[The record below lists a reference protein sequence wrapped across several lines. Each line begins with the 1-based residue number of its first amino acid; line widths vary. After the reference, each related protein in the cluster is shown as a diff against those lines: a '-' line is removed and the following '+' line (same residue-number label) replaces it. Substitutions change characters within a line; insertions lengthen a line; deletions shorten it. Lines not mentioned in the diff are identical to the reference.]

1 MKEFIMW
8 CTYHEDI
15 QIEQYNLR
23 QNDAFRLFKGN
34 ALDVEGENINH
45 LNAFYSE
52 ISTIYWVWK
61 NNVRSE
67 KVGFCHYRRNFL
79 LYFIGIHKFFRRFHL
94 TLPSAYAIIS
104 NCAGFAREI
113 CYAMTGGEHLCPE
126 SWLPEIEW
134 WG

>member
-1 MKEFIMW
+1 MHIAHAAPAAPVSPASAEDLEQPEDETPAAPETEGRPGDSRPGVITFSMIKEPPSGGSFV
-8 CTYHEDI
+8 TT
-15 QIEQYNLR
+15 
-23 QNDAFRLFKGN
+23 A
-34 ALDVEGENINH
+34 
-45 LNAFYSE
+45 E
-52 ISTIYWVWK
+52 I
-61 NNVRSE
+61 
-67 KVGFCHYRRNFL
+67 FL

>member
-1 MKEFIMW
+1 M
-8 CTYHEDI
+8 T
-15 QIEQYNLR
+15 
-23 QNDAFRLFKGN
+23 
-34 ALDVEGENINH
+34 NH
-45 LNAFYSE
+45 AVYPKLIILS
-52 ISTIYWVWK
+52 YW
-61 NNVRSE
+61 NTPS
-67 KVGFCHYRRNFL
+67 GGSFCHYRRNFL

-126 SWLPEIEW
+126 SWLPEKEW